1 MEKVGFKGLIKY
13 NVYIKLDKEAVVLI
27 LNIIKK
33 SGLLLDEETKENL
46 YRLSKN
52 KKISL
57 KFMKKL
63 SVLLDIP
70 YSYFYK
76 HILLITSVKNT
87 NIGIRDPKLPFN
99 LGNVSGA
106 RFIGA
111 IMGDG
116 EINSQIQ
123 VRYNNQ
129 NKDLIN
135 IIIHCAKDLFGDV
148 DYKIYLRKDKTYQ
161 LHFPKIVGLIMIE
174 FGLKHGYKSENS
186 YKIPDF
192 IFKKNEKIKSALIRQ
207 FFNDEGNV
215 RIKDRR
221 LQVKQTS
228 KVKVSKVVCKEKSN
242 EIAHNFLIGIKKL
255 LKSLGI
261 DSNISLG
268 AYRYKKADWELSV
281 YGKENLV
288 LYKEKI
294 GFDLY
299 EKTKKLDDAI
309 KSYKF
314 PSAPRNKKL
323 DFAINKFKEVEK
335 KYGYVTKYLLAKESK
350 RSLKTAV
357 YYLVDLKKINKIKE
371 VERPKDK
378 KGHFLPRKYK
388 SV

>member
-1 MEKVGFKGLIKY
+1 MEKIGFKGLIKY
-13 NVYIKLDKEAVVLI
+13 KIYIKLDKEAVVLI

-57 KFMKKL
+57 KFMKRL
-63 SVLLDIP
+63 SILLEIP

-76 HILLITSVKNT
+76 HTLLITSVKNT
-87 NIGIRDPKLPFN
+87 NIGIRNPKLPFN

-106 RFIGA
+106 RFIGS

-129 NKDLIN
+129 NKELIKK
-135 IIIHCAKDLFGDV
+135 IIDCAKDLFGDV
-148 DYKIYLRKDKTYQ
+148 DYKLYLRKDKTYQ

-174 FGLKHGYKSENS
+174 VGLKQGYKSENK
-186 YKIPDF
+186 YEIPDF

-228 KVKVSKVVCKEKSN
+228 NIQVSKRICRERSKEL
-242 EIAHNFLIGIKKL
+242 AHKFLIGIKEL

-268 AYRYKKADWELSV
+268 AYRDKKADWELSV

-288 LYKEKI
+288 LYKKKI

-323 DFAINKFKEVEK
+323 EFAIKKFKQVEK
-335 KYGYVTKYLLAKESK
+335 INGYVTKYLLAKESK

-371 VERPKDK
+371 VEKAKDK